1 MSDNSYYDSEL
12 KRWLKN
18 GINKNGKN
26 GCARFVLNIFF

>member
-18 GINKNGKN
+18 GINKNRKN
-26 GCARFVLNIFF
+26 GFHEKTKISLE